1 MSNYDDIVD
10 IEFGG
15 IDHRDAPDYCDA
27 YITHARYKRT
37 GLALTDD
44 ELDTLNDDVTYRYN
58 MLVKYLC

>member
-15 IDHRDAPDYCDA
+15 IDHRDSPDYCDA

-44 ELDTLNDDVTYRYN
+44 ELDTLNDDDDYRYN
-58 MLVKYLC
+58 MLVKYLH